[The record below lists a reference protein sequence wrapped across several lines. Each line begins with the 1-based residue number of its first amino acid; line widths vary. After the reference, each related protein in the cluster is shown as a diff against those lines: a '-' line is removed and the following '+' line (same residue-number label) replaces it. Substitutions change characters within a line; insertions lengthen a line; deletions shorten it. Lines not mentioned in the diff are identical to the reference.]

1 MKNIKNP
8 KKIKKNQKIG
18 VWGVQKSKKIE
29 FLGGMYGIPSGSRG
43 VRRGTFRG
51 FGGSGGVVLGVSG
64 GRKPNFWPILGFWGF
79 YPYTPPKPPKTP
91 QTAQNPQKMVISD
104 PQKQG
109 VTVKTR

>member
-1 MKNIKNP
+1 MKNIKNS

-29 FLGGMYGIPSGSRG
+29 FLGGMYGIPSGSGG

-91 QTAQNPQKMVISD
+91 QTP
-104 PQKQG
+104 
-109 VTVKTR
+109 

>member
-1 MKNIKNP
+1 MKNIKNS

-64 GRKPNFWPILGFWGF
+64 GSKTQFLADFRVLGVLPL
-79 YPYTPPKPPKTP
+79 YPP
-91 QTAQNPQKMVISD
+91 
-104 PQKQG
+104 
-109 VTVKTR
+109 